1 MAAPVA
7 EERRAEIETWR
18 KRTGAGWRAAAK
30 AFPDVP
36 ANTIKSWFTR
46 NARREERGAPHGGRG
61 APHVGK
67 GSAKRSGKEAGKAE
81 AEERKQE
88 AAGRARNGANADLPA
103 APQLIRAGRIAV
115 AQRML
120 WLAGKDSLNS
130 KDQLRV
136 ASTMQVIIEAMPSV
150 VSQATQ
156 DEVADDATLEDDL
169 AAALGVDPEA
179 LRHTPLRAVNGGKA

>member
-1 MAAPVA
+1 
-7 EERRAEIETWR
+7 
-18 KRTGAGWRAAAK
+18 
-30 AFPDVP
+30 
-36 ANTIKSWFTR
+36 
-46 NARREERGAPHGGRG
+46 
-61 APHVGK
+61 
-67 GSAKRSGKEAGKAE
+67 
-81 AEERKQE
+81 
-88 AAGRARNGANADLPA
+88 
-103 APQLIRAGRIAV
+103 
-115 AQRML
+115 ML
-120 WLAGKDSLNS
+120 WLAGKDSLQS